1 MTVDQHLDQIRTFV
15 SRKDVDQYLIG
26 ITANMTA
33 REASYKRIGFDY
45 FELLSEG
52 HDRDEALAI
61 EKLLFESCIADKALK
76 GKYHRKKVDKPY
88 RASTGGKIASEYSV
102 YIAGFAP

>member
-1 MTVDQHLDQIRTFV
+1 MTVDQHLEKIRTFV

-26 ITANMTA
+26 ITSNVTA
-33 REASYKRIGFDY
+33 RKASYKRTGFDY

-52 HDRDEALAI
+52 HDRDKALAI
-61 EKLLFESCIADKALK
+61 ERLLFENCIVDKVLK
-76 GKYHRKKVDKPY
+76 EKYHRDKVNKPY
-88 RASTGGKIASEYSV
+88 RASTGGRIANEYSV